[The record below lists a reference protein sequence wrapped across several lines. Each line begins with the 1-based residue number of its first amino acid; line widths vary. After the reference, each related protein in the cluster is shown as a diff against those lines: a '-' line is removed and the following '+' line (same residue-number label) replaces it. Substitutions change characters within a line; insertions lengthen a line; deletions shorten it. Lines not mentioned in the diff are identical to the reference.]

1 MPYNIDYFC
10 DTMRFNSPVAL
21 PEIARISSSRII
33 GPKDVSATG
42 INEIHMVETGD
53 ITFVDHPKYYD
64 KALQSAATFIIIN
77 KEVEVPDGKSLLFS
91 DDPFS
96 AYVSI
101 VRHFRP
107 FVPMDAAISSTAM
120 VGEGTILQPGV
131 HLGNHAIVG
140 RDCIIHPGVVIY
152 DHCII
157 GDRVTIHAGTVIGA
171 DAFYF
176 KRRPEGYDKMVS
188 CGRVIIED
196 DVEIGASCTIDKGVS
211 GDTVIGKGTKFDNM
225 VHIGHDTVIGRNCLF
240 AAQVGVAGVVRVEDD
255 VILWGQVGVQKDLVI
270 GKGAV
275 VLGQSGVPK
284 SLKGGVTYFGSP
296 VREAREKMKELALIK
311 RLPEII
317 EHLGDS

>member
-1 MPYNIDYFC
+1 
-10 DTMRFNSPVAL
+10 MRFNSPVAL
-21 PEIARISSSRII
+21 SEIARISNSRII
-33 GPKDVSATG
+33 GPSDVSAYG
-42 INEIHMVETGD
+42 INEIHMVESGD

-64 KALQSAATFIIIN
+64 KALQSAATYIIIN

-91 DDPFS
+91 EDPFS

-107 FVPMDAAISSTAM
+107 IAPMDAAISSTATI
-120 VGEGTILQPGV
+120 GQGTVLQPGV
-131 HLGNHAIVG
+131 HVGNHAIIG
-140 RDCIIHPGVVIY
+140 RDCILHPGVVIY